1 MVLVTLVSSIKR
13 EEEDVVT
20 YVPERMRLV
29 LAKHDDNEVLGG
41 PDRNVRL
48 VTDGSAAGGALS
60 TIRVKLGG
68 GDLGATPHQ
77 HRRCT
82 EMFYVLSGAVAV
94 MAGDEIVEGYEGDQ
108 LIVSPNVPHAFAAT
122 SGPGCEVLVVLTP
135 GLDRF
140 DYFRTLIR
148 VQTGEL
154 PPGELL
160 AVAARTDTYFEQSP
174 LWDAHVEALSTAR

>member
-1 MVLVTLVSSIKR
+1 MTHRV
-13 EEEDVVT
+13 
-20 YVPERMRLV
+20 ERPQLV
-29 LAKHDDNEVLGG
+29 LAVHDNNEVLGG
-41 PDRNVRL
+41 PERHIRL
-48 VTDGSAAGGALS
+48 VTDGGATGGALS
-60 TIRVKLGG
+60 TIRVKLGK

-94 MAGDEIVEGYEGDQ
+94 MAGDEIVEGHEGDQ
-108 LIVSPNVPHAFAAT
+108 LVVPPNVPHAFAAT
-122 SGPGCEVLVVLTP
+122 AGSGCEVLIVLAP

-154 PPGELL
+154 PPEELL
-160 AVAARTDTYFEQSP
+160 AVAERTDTYFERSH
-174 LWDAHVEALSTAR
+174 LWDDHVGAQLRS